1 MIIIITREIWSI
13 YFDKIKGRLQ
23 LNLPINYYRYIILLI
38 KTNVYMRKVCAIVDE
53 NVLAKLNSVFTP

>member
-13 YFDKIKGRLQ
+13 YFDKIKGRLSDTQ
-23 LNLPINYYRYIILLI
+23 LYIYHIVN